1 MSSKSQ
7 EETHMWRK
15 KIKMIGMGQQPIQ
28 AKNKAHE
35 SALPKELDRIGLELI
50 NTTATFD
57 GKV

>member
-1 MSSKSQ
+1 M
-7 EETHMWRK
+7 HVWRK
-15 KIKMIGMGQQPIQ
+15 KIEMISIGQQSIQ

-35 SALPKELDRIGLELI
+35 SALPKELDKISLELI